1 MCGLQKQKTH
11 VFGQE
16 IIPIENPDPISMV
29 PPRAVLRGMDPRK
42 VEEVRTFLQRSISI
56 IMVPNMS
63 NNNDTIDFDNLFRK
77 LF

>member
-1 MCGLQKQKTH
+1 MCGLQEQKTH

-29 PPRAVLRGMDPRK
+29 PPRAVLCGMDPRK
-42 VEEVRTFLQRSISI
+42 VEEVRTFLQRWTSI

-63 NNNDTIDFDNLFRK
+63 NNNDTIDFDNLFPK